1 MVINKLIAMGMD
13 LRGKYSGDVKTHCP
27 KCASTRKKSGD
38 PSLSV
43 NVDTGVWK
51 CHHCGWT
58 GSVNQYVRPE
68 AKKPVETPAIFKFF
82 EKRGI
87 DRATVEYFRVSESM
101 EWMPQDQ
108 KEHKVICFNY
118 YLGGELIN
126 IKFKTADKKFKMVKD
141 AQKTAFNIDAIKNSE
156 YAIICEGE
164 EEVMVWHQSGLKA
177 VSVPNGASKNN
188 NNLDW
193 LNAVYDDYFDGK
205 KIYIATDNDEPGRKL
220 KDDLIRRFS
229 DQDIYLIEFPEG
241 QKDANDCLLA
251 YGQEFLTRL
260 YSDAKPAP
268 MEDVSTSSDYE
279 SIVLSYLKDG
289 YPVGDTVGMINTDE
303 HHTWSRGELGVVS
316 GIPGCFDR
324 YQLVHT
330 NRGVVPI
337 SEIVVGDL
345 VLSYN
350 ETRNVNEWKRV
361 VATPVHPTTSDRM
374 FKITMKDGTVI
385 KVTENHEFY
394 HQGEFVKIKDLL
406 VQRFGK
412 TKINT

>member
-1 MVINKLIAMGMD
+1 MGMD

-58 GSVNQYVRPE
+58 GSVNQYVRPDP
-68 AKKPVETPAIFKFF
+68 KKPVETPAIFKFF

-108 KEHKVICFNY
+108 NEHKVICFNY
-118 YLGGELIN
+118 YLAGELIN

-141 AQKTAFNIDAIKNSE
+141 AQKTAFNIDAIKNSD

-193 LNAVYDDYFDGK
+193 LNAVYDDYFNGK

-260 YSDAKPAP
+260 YSEAKPAP

-412 TKINT
+412 TKIDA